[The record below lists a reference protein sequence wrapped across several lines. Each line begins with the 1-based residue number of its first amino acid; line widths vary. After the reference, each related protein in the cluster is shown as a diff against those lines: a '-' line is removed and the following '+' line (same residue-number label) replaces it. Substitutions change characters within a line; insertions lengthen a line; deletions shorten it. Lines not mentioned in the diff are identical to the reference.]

1 MEKKNTGL
9 IIVIVVLAL
18 IVGLLGGY
26 LIIDKLKN
34 KDIDTNEGTGSNNN
48 SKNNQIISDTVK
60 INTGENT
67 YDLKL
72 LQKIDTINS
81 YAYVFLKNDSKG
93 LDLYELHKNS
103 PSTKLFS
110 CSTGC
115 SVSEVQ
121 IVGKKLYFNLW
132 YYNDKKLSNNLVS
145 IDLETSSF
153 DNIFTTSDLLTV
165 NYAVTGDYLFVGQI
179 GRDYGATK
187 PEYYLKRY
195 NIKTGTI
202 DSFLEDKNMRWSNI
216 LYFDNMIYIS
226 AYVYDENKSYETM
239 DDEVRYGSDVLKYY
253 TMQLD
258 GSNLKEISEAD
269 YNKAFNSVNYIEP
282 KANYDEWS
290 LIYNDKP
297 LSLTRPSREQV
308 DLKFNGE
315 NIFTSNTD
323 GIIELYYEHHVNNYN
338 EVLFM
343 ECAGANVHHYCV
355 SEKYYIYNF
364 ETKELKTVKTPENEN
379 STVIYL
385 K

>member
-1 MEKKNTGL
+1 MEKKNSVNIL
-9 IIVIVVLAL
+9 LVVLIVFLTL

-26 LIIDKLKN
+26 LIIDNFIN
-34 KDIDTNEGTGSNNN
+34 KDVDINEGTGGSDNNQ
-48 SKNNQIISDTVK
+48 NNQIISDTVK

-72 LQKIDTINS
+72 LQKIDTTNS
-81 YAYVFLKNDSKG
+81 YAYVFLENDSKG

-110 CSTGC
+110 CSSGC

-132 YYNDKKLSNNLVS
+132 YYDKKLSNNLVS

-153 DNIFTTSDLLTV
+153 DNIFATSDLLTV
-165 NYAVTGDYLFVGQI
+165 NYAVTEDYLFVGQI
-179 GRDYGATK
+179 GRDLGATK

-195 NIKTGTI
+195 NIKTGTV

-226 AYVYDENKSYETM
+226 AYVYDENAPYEN
-239 DDEVRYGSDVLKYY
+239 DSGEILGYGFDVLKYY

-258 GSNLKEISEAD
+258 DSNLKEVSEAD

-282 KANYDEWS
+282 VADYDGFS
-290 LIYNDKP
+290 VIHNNKG
-297 LSLTRPSREQV
+297 LSLTRIPNGTLNV
-308 DLKFNGE
+308 YFNDDK
-315 NIFTSNTD
+315 IFTTN
-323 GIIELYYEHHVNNYN
+323 GHIEFYFKHHINNYN
-338 EVLFM
+338 EILFM
-343 ECAGANVHHYCV
+343 DCNGFDACV
-355 SEKYYIYNF
+355 TEEYYIYNF
-364 ETKELKTVKTPENEN
+364 ETKKFKTIEPQEYEY